1 MVIFLKWEIS
11 NIRLSFC
18 KIMKRKIFC
27 LLLIVFSIGLFAED
41 TKNKLV
47 INIDQVVSNNYP
59 NMTAFVSV
67 KNEKGE
73 LITGLAPGL
82 FLTRIDSE
90 ELKGKQNVYPFSMKT
105 EPVDYTILI
114 SNNGIMEGE
123 PLDAQ
128 KSAVIQFIELMQKD
142 ETLSLYTIG
151 DDAVPVFENQTKE
164 AIDTSL
170 INAIQISDA
179 QPRIYDSL
187 MNVIR
192 KIDQKKTRRK
202 VIIVIS
208 DGRDQNSRF
217 TKDQLDTIL
226 TEKSIPVYSVGIRV
240 ISSAGLSALNQISEV
255 SSATYL
261 YSESILKVPEQLKS
275 IRDIIN
281 KCYVIN
287 YKIKNVKPDNNYHLL
302 EVSVVDHDSTGRGQK
317 TFYALKLPVPKWLR
331 VLIIVLIIVAV
342 ITSIVLFIVIRIKK
356 RKAMGITKR
365 RCPDCGN
372 LMKDSWDYCPFCRYL
387 PDIKKKKKSKKG
399 K

>member
-1 MVIFLKWEIS
+1 
-11 NIRLSFC
+11 
-18 KIMKRKIFC
+18 MKRKIFC
-27 LLLIVFSIGLFAED
+27 LLLILLSFGLFAED
-41 TKNKLV
+41 TKNKLT
-47 INIDQVVSNNYP
+47 INVDQVVTNNYP

-90 ELKGKQNVYPFSMKT
+90 ELKGKQNVYPFSMKS

-151 DDAVPVFENQTKE
+151 DDAVPVFENLTKE

-170 INAIQISDA
+170 INAIQISEA

-217 TKDQLDTIL
+217 TKDQLDTTL

-255 SSATYL
+255 SSGTYL
-261 YSESILKVPEQLKS
+261 YSESILKVPEKLKA
-275 IRDIIN
+275 IRDVIN

-287 YKIKNVKPDNNYHLL
+287 YKIKNVKPDNTYHLV

-331 VLIIVLIIVAV
+331 VLIIVLIIVGI
-342 ITSIVLFIVIRIKK
+342 ITLVVLFIVIRIKK

-372 LMKDSWDYCPFCRYL
+372 LMKDSWDYCPFCRYM
-387 PDIKKKKKSKKG
+387 PDLKKKKKSKKG